1 MQVYRFGEF
10 ELDLNVFELKQPGK
24 PIKLERRALDLLAL
38 LVKQPNRVVPRE
50 EIIAAL
56 WPANVVIDF
65 DSGLNT
71 LVRKVRTALGDSPDN
86 PRFIETVPGRG
97 YRFVA
102 AVETFTAT
110 SAPGAPAAP
119 VVPAAKSSRRK
130 RWSPIAAA
138 LALLVVIGAVVA
150 WRALRAPEGPTRIAV
165 LPFEN
170 LTSNDEYE
178 YLAAGLAEDT
188 SILLANIDATNLRV
202 IAVPAHGLTESARSI
217 DEIGRRLSLDFVV
230 QSSLQLEGSHIRVA
244 SRLVRVADNEQVWAQ
259 SIDREL
265 TNTLGVQR
273 ELGTAIAEQVRMRLS
288 PEYTAAIAR
297 RQTQS
302 PAAYELYLKA
312 RYEWNKL
319 TPASTRRALQY
330 LEEATKTDPGYAL
343 AWAGLA
349 WGAVTSIR
357 TADAEPA
364 VASPIATKAIAEAV
378 RLGPDLVETKIA
390 QAYLS
395 LFHDLDY
402 EAAAKFA
409 RAAIEQ
415 DPNNAMAHML
425 LGVSLA
431 RENGAES
438 REMMRRAR
446 ELEPMYALA
455 FANSAYVALIAKDYA
470 SAMEYSRQTVAIDPE
485 FWLGHF
491 YLGRAQLLLGDPEAA
506 LKEFIE
512 AARLSEGHSLT
523 YSQRVNVLVQL
534 GRVEEARAVLA
545 DAEARAK
552 RQYMPPYTFAVMNAR
567 LGDRDAAFDS
577 LDRAIEARDVGLLGL
592 LNEPGLQPLRDDP
605 RFADVVRR
613 CGCTPQP
620 ATKP

>member
-71 LVRKVRTALGDSPDN
+71 LVRKVRSALGDSPDN

-102 AVETFTAT
+102 TVETFAAT
-110 SAPGAPAAP
+110 SVPTAQTAPPAPAA
-119 VVPAAKSSRRK
+119 RRTS
-130 RWSPIAAA
+130 WPLIAAA
-138 LALLVVIGAVVA
+138 LALLVVIGAVAA
-150 WRALRAPEGPTRIAV
+150 WRTLRAPAGPLRIAV

-170 LTSNDEYE
+170 LTGNDEYK

-202 IAVPAHGLTESARSI
+202 IAVPARGLTDSARSI

-230 QSSLQLEGSHIRVA
+230 QSSLQLDGSLIRVA
-244 SRLVRVADNEQVWAQ
+244 SRLVRVADNEQVWSQ

-265 TNTLGVQR
+265 TNAFGVQR

-288 PEYTAAIAR
+288 PGYTAAITR

-330 LEEATKTDPGYAL
+330 LEEATQTDPDYAL

-349 WGAVTSIR
+349 WGAITSIR

-364 VASPIATKAIAEAV
+364 VASPIATKALAEAK

-409 RAAIEQ
+409 RVAIEQ
-415 DPNNAMAHML
+415 DPNNAVAHML

-446 ELEPMYALA
+446 ELEPMFALA
-455 FANSAYVALIAKDYA
+455 FANSANVALIAKDYA
-470 SAMEYSRQTVAIDPE
+470 SALEYSRQTIAIDPE

-506 LKEFIE
+506 LKEFVE

-534 GRVEEARAVLA
+534 GRIDEARAVLA
-545 DAEARAK
+545 DAEARAG
-552 RQYMPPYTFAVMNAR
+552 RQYMPPYMFAIMNAR
-567 LGDRDAAFDS
+567 LGNRDAAFQS

-592 LNEPGLQPLRDDP
+592 LNDPGLQPLRDDP

-620 ATKP
+620 AAKP

>member
-71 LVRKVRTALGDSPDN
+71 LVRKVRSALGDSPDN

-102 AVETFTAT
+102 PVETFAA
-110 SAPGAPAAP
+110 SSPPAAP
-119 VVPAAKSSRRK
+119 SAEVPRRK
-130 RWSPIAAA
+130 SWPLIAAA
-138 LALLVVIGAVVA
+138 LALLVVIGAVVT
-150 WRALRAPEGPTRIAV
+150 WHRFRAPTGPTRIAV

-170 LTSNDEYE
+170 LTGNDELE

-188 SILLANIDATNLRV
+188 SILLANIDVTNLRV

-230 QSSLQLEGSHIRVA
+230 QSSLQLEGNHIRVA
-244 SRLVRVADNEQVWAQ
+244 SRLVRVADNEQVWSQ

-265 TNTLGVQR
+265 TNAFGVQR

-288 PEYTAAIAR
+288 AEYSAAIAK

-302 PAAYELYLKA
+302 PAAYALYLKA
-312 RYEWNKL
+312 RFEWNKL
-319 TPASTRRALQY
+319 TPASTRRALEY
-330 LEEATKTDPGYAL
+330 FDEATKTDPDYAL

-349 WGAVTSIR
+349 WAAVSSTRSADVAPS
-357 TADAEPA
+357 TAA
-364 VASPIATKAIAEAV
+364 PIAAKALAEAV

-390 QAYLS
+390 QGYFS
-395 LFHDLDY
+395 FFHDLD
-402 EAAAKFA
+402 AKGAQKFA
-409 RAAIEQ
+409 RASIAQ
-415 DPNNAMAHML
+415 DPNNALAHML
-425 LGVSLA
+425 LGVSLM
-431 RENGAES
+431 RENSVES
-438 REMMRRAR
+438 REMMRRSR

-455 FANSAYVALIAKDYA
+455 FANSANVAIVSEDYA
-470 SAMEYSRQTVAIDPE
+470 RALEFSRQTIAIDPD

-491 YLGRAQLLLGDPEAA
+491 YLGRAQLRLGEPEAA
-506 LKEFIE
+506 LKEFVE
-512 AARLSEGHSLT
+512 AARLSDGHSLT
-523 YSQRVNVLVQL
+523 YAQRVNVLVQL
-534 GRVEEARAVLA
+534 GRLDEARALLSE
-545 DAEARAK
+545 AEARAT
-552 RQYMPPYTFAVMNAR
+552 RQFMPPYAFATMHAL
-567 LGDRDAAFDS
+567 LGNRDAAFQS
-577 LDRAIEARDVGLLGL
+577 LDRAIEARDVNLLGI
-592 LNEPGLQPLRDDP
+592 LNDPSLESLRDDP
-605 RFADVVRR
+605 RYADVVRR
-613 CGCTPQP
+613 CGCTPKP
-620 ATKP
+620 AAKP